1 MNGLEN
7 AQHDL
12 SDAQFCL
19 ETAIELLSGIDSDTQ
34 DQKTELHRVIKNLK
48 NIKGELDS
56 SYKMLMDVSPTID
69 IDE

>member
-19 ETAIELLSGIDSDTQ
+19 ETAIELLSGIDSDTKE
-34 DQKTELHRVIKNLK
+34 QKTDLYKVIERLQ

-56 SYKMLMDVSPTID
+56 SYQTLLDVSSRIVVD
-69 IDE
+69 N

>member
-19 ETAIELLSGIDSDTQ
+19 ETAIELLSGIDSDTR
-34 DQKTELHRVIKNLK
+34 DQATELHKVITRLQS
-48 NIKGELDS
+48 IKGELDS
-56 SYKMLMDVSPTID
+56 SYETLLDVSSRITID
-69 IDE
+69 T

>member
-19 ETAIELLSGIDSDTQ
+19 ETAIELLNSIDSDTQ
-34 DQKTELHRVIKNLK
+34 AKEPELHVVVEHLLSIKN
-48 NIKGELDS
+48 ELAS
-56 SYKMLMDVSPTID
+56 SYQKLQDVT
-69 IDE
+69 ERLEL

>member
-1 MNGLEN
+1 MNGLDN

-12 SDAQFCL
+12 SDAKFSL

-34 DQKTELHRVIKNLK
+34 EQQTELHLVISHLQ

-56 SYKMLMDVSPTID
+56 SYDKLMEVSAKI
-69 IDE
+69 EL

>member
-19 ETAIELLSGIDSDTQ
+19 ETAIELLSGIDSDTREQ
-34 DQKTELHRVIKNLK
+34 ETDLHKVIARLQ

-56 SYKMLMDVSPTID
+56 SYQTLLDVSSRIVVD
-69 IDE
+69 N